1 MSLIAEVSPELV
13 KDAGKVAAFSE
24 LLKILLID
32 GRATLDPKYV
42 ARGRQL
48 LPGTLKAEIQQDCRV
63 SKHEDIISTIIRFQF
78 FARQTKSSRT
88 PFVSIS
94 ATFLGEYRT
103 AKGFRPTTKELD
115 AFLKANATFNCW
127 PYWREYVQ
135 SSVARMDLP
144 PTTLPFFRIK
154 SISKDSRPKHL
165 PEKKQTNH

>member
-24 LLKILLID
+24 LLKILLVD
-32 GRATLDPKYV
+32 GRAALDPKFV

-48 LPGTLKAEIQQDCRV
+48 LPGTLKAEIQQDGRV
-63 SKHEDIISTIIRFQF
+63 SKHEDVISTIIRFQF
-78 FARQTKSSRT
+78 FARQSKKSKS

-103 AKGFRPTTKELD
+103 AKGFRPSPKELD

-135 SSVARMDLP
+135 SAVSRMDLP

-154 SISKDSRPKHL
+154 SISKAPRPKLL
-165 PEKKQTNH
+165 PEKSRAGR